1 MESEASDPHAFL
13 PLTSVVF
20 HILMALTTEERHGY
34 GIIKEVEALT
44 DGQVNIQTGTLYQAI
59 KRLLRL
65 GLIEGVESKI
75 DPQLDDQR
83 RRYYALSG
91 LGKNVLNEEVL
102 RLEKMLQLAQSKK
115 ILDSGKVGYYREAS

>member
-1 MESEASDPHAFL
+1 MEYIAPTPHSFL
-13 PLTSVVF
+13 PLTPIVF

-34 GIIKEVEALT
+34 GIIKEVQALT

-59 KRLLRL
+59 KRLLEA
-65 GLIEGVESKI
+65 GLVEAVESKV

-91 LGKNVLNEEVL
+91 LGEEVLKQEVL
-102 RLEKMLQLAQSKK
+102 RLEKMLQLARSKK
-115 ILDSGKVGYYREAS
+115 ILGSGKVSRIHKAS